1 MMLFCLPLPIYAFA
15 SICSRSASLPITFKM
30 LDERLKMNP
39 KITKFVLPI
48 GTINMDGSA
57 LYLSVAL
64 LFLAQIHN
72 MQLGIGEIFT
82 IGYDTTPISYYYY
95 YYRFEVRTWYR
106 ITSSRHP
113 ILLTRFRFVKHTVRL
128 CITTSLQFSG
138 HCIKLL
144 NPKKNIKNTLKKSTT
159 KCLTIVLCL

>member
-1 MMLFCLPLPIYAFA
+1 MLFCLPPPIYAFT
-15 SICSRSASLPITFKM
+15 SPCSRSASLPITFKM

-72 MQLGIGEIFT
+72 MELAFGEVFT
-82 IGYDTTPISYYYY
+82 IGYDTTPTSYYYY
-95 YYRFEVRTWYR
+95 CYRLEVCTWYR

-113 ILLTRFRFVKHTVRL
+113 ILSARFRFVKHTVRL
-128 CITTSLQFSG
+128 CITISRQFSG
-138 HCIKLL
+138 RCIKLL
-144 NPKKNIKNTLKKSTT
+144 KL
-159 KCLTIVLCL
+159 

>member
-1 MMLFCLPLPIYAFA
+1 MINDVVLSPLPIYDYTSA
-15 SICSRSASLPITFKM
+15 CSRSASLPITFKM

-72 MQLGIGEIFT
+72 MQLGVGEVFT

-95 YYRFEVRTWYR
+95 CYRFEVRAWYR
-106 ITSSRHP
+106 ITSSRHS
-113 ILLTRFRFVKHTVRL
+113 ILMARFRFAKHTVRL
-128 CITTSLQFSG
+128 CITISLQFFG
-138 HCIKLL
+138 RCTKLL
-144 NPKKNIKNTLKKSTT
+144 KLQKNIKTH
-159 KCLTIVLCL
+159 